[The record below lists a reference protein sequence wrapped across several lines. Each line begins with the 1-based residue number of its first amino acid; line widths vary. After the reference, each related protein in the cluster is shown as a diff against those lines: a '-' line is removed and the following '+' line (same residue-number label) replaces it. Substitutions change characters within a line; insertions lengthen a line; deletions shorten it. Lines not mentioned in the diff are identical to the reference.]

1 MPTRARPTAA
11 ALFGRVI
18 ERKEPLLI
26 RDWHR
31 APQTLR
37 EIGEITGNEP
47 LSLIIVP
54 LLHNGVSIGLLSVQH
69 TSVGAYSDADLHLMQ
84 RLAEEVAVAVVDAQ
98 AFEDAE
104 SYRRHLEQRVA
115 ERTEELEKTNR
126 EKERLIAMLR
136 ERSQILER
144 ESQED
149 ALTGLASRR
158 YFMERLVAEIEVAS
172 AAGHPLTLAIADLDH
187 FKMINDRLGHP
198 VGDQV
203 LQHSAA
209 LLKNLCRS
217 AADILGRIGGEE
229 FALVLPGTK
238 CDEAIDL
245 CERMRII
252 W

>member
-1 MPTRARPTAA
+1 
-11 ALFGRVI
+11 
-18 ERKEPLLI
+18 
-26 RDWHR
+26 
-31 APQTLR
+31 
-37 EIGEITGNEP
+37 
-47 LSLIIVP
+47 
-54 LLHNGVSIGLLSVQH
+54 
-69 TSVGAYSDADLHLMQ
+69 MQ

-115 ERTEELEKTNR
+115 ERTEELEKANR

-136 ERSQILER
+136 ERSQVLER
-144 ESQED
+144 EAQED

-158 YFMERLVAEIEVAS
+158 YFMERLAAEIEVAS

-187 FKMINDRLGHP
+187 FKAINDRLGHP

-217 AADILGRIGGEE
+217 SADILGRIGGEE
-229 FALVLPGTK
+229 FALVLPGTE

-245 CERMRII
+245 CERMRNAIETHTWSVVHPDLRLTI
-252 W
+252 SIGLWQWDGTSNVSELLRAADGQLYEAKRGGRNRVA